1 LLKDLFKQ
9 AILHLEQS
17 SLICFIDALDEYAE
31 HQVRDMISFFEHVGE
46 LAVNAGIH
54 FRVLFSS
61 RHYLYITIKR
71 GLELI
76 LEGQEGH
83 IQDITDY
90 VNSELK
96 IGHSNRA
103 M

>member
-1 LLKDLFKQ
+1 
-9 AILHLEQS
+9 
-17 SLICFIDALDEYAE
+17 
-31 HQVRDMISFFEHVGE
+31 MISFFEHVGE